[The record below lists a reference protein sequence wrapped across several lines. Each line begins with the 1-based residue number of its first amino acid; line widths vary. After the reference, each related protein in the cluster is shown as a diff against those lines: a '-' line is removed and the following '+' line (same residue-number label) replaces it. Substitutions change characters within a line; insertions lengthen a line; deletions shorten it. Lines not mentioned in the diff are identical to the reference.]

1 MSAKARKDA
10 KRRQIEGIQR
20 QIKSTQESIGRIR
33 DTKKSKNASIAK
45 QIERLR
51 NERTMAAKN
60 YGRQLESKKKT
71 IERHRDAIARLRDQ
85 IKRIK

>member
-10 KRRQIEGIQR
+10 KRRQIEDIQR

-33 DTKKSKNASIAK
+33 DAKKSKSASIAK

-51 NERTMAAKN
+51 NERTMADNSSLRK
-60 YGRQLESKKKT
+60 RQLNG
-71 IERHRDAIARLRDQ
+71 IEMRSPG
-85 IKRIK
+85 